1 MIHIMMATY
10 NGEKYICEQIE
21 SILAQT
27 YHEWK
32 LFISDDGSNDHTI
45 EIINKYQEMYPNKI
59 FILESRNTFHNA
71 KDNFSYLLKKIP
83 EAEYYTFCDQDDI
96 WYENKIDK
104 AVKTI
109 RNKKGPILYC
119 SDCEV
124 INEKDVVIK
133 ETYQNKR
140 PVITLESQLVCGSMQ
155 GCSMLFNNELKKI
168 IEREVNNAGTQM
180 DDVIEQKIEEAGEQ
194 AERAM
199 EKESNEQ
206 IMQIHEYSETVME
219 SMKKTHDEIMFLYS
233 MLNDKHTEMTSMTG
247 DLQRLAADIRNLQ
260 ENKSAKAGTSI
271 RKPVAESHVAQQPVM
286 KQNAV
291 VQPMT
296 ETIDVQPEPEVQVN
310 RFQEIQEPEQKTEKP
325 EIADAQGMSNDM
337 ILKLYEQGLSKVEI
351 AKQLGRGLGEV
362 NLVIEL
368 YKGDEN
374 L

>member
-1 MIHIMMATY
+1 MT
-10 NGEKYICEQIE
+10 
-21 SILAQT
+21 
-27 YHEWK
+27 
-32 LFISDDGSNDHTI
+32 TI
-45 EIINKYQEMYPNKI
+45 EIILLLVGCVFMIGSFFISEKLSSSELNKI
-59 FILESRNTFHNA
+59 
-71 KDNFSYLLKKIP
+71 
-83 EAEYYTFCDQDDI
+83 AELSED
-96 WYENKIDK
+96 
-104 AVKTI
+104 
-109 RNKKGPILYC
+109 
-119 SDCEV
+119 
-124 INEKDVVIK
+124 
-133 ETYQNKR
+133 
-140 PVITLESQLVCGSMQ
+140 
-155 GCSMLFNNELKKI
+155 ELKKI

-194 AERAM
+194 AERVM

-260 ENKSAKAGTSI
+260 ENLSAKAGTSI
-271 RKPVAESHVAQQPVM
+271 RKPVAESHVVQQPVM

-310 RFQEIQEPEQKTEKP
+310 RFQEIQEPEQKSEKP
-325 EIADAQGMSNDM
+325 ETADAQGMSNDM

>member
-1 MIHIMMATY
+1 MTM
-10 NGEKYICEQIE
+10 
-21 SILAQT
+21 
-27 YHEWK
+27 
-32 LFISDDGSNDHTI
+32 I
-45 EIINKYQEMYPNKI
+45 EIILLLVGCVFMIGSFFISEKLSSSELNKI
-59 FILESRNTFHNA
+59 
-71 KDNFSYLLKKIP
+71 
-83 EAEYYTFCDQDDI
+83 AELSED
-96 WYENKIDK
+96 
-104 AVKTI
+104 
-109 RNKKGPILYC
+109 
-119 SDCEV
+119 
-124 INEKDVVIK
+124 
-133 ETYQNKR
+133 
-140 PVITLESQLVCGSMQ
+140 
-155 GCSMLFNNELKKI
+155 ELKKI

-260 ENKSAKAGTSI
+260 ENMSAKAGTPI
-271 RKPVAESHVAQQPVM
+271 RKPVAESNVAQQPVM

-325 EIADAQGMSNDM
+325 ETADAQGMSNDM

>member
-1 MIHIMMATY
+1 MTM
-10 NGEKYICEQIE
+10 
-21 SILAQT
+21 
-27 YHEWK
+27 
-32 LFISDDGSNDHTI
+32 I
-45 EIINKYQEMYPNKI
+45 EIILLLVGCVFMIGSFFISEKLSSSELNKI
-59 FILESRNTFHNA
+59 
-71 KDNFSYLLKKIP
+71 
-83 EAEYYTFCDQDDI
+83 AELSED
-96 WYENKIDK
+96 
-104 AVKTI
+104 
-109 RNKKGPILYC
+109 
-119 SDCEV
+119 
-124 INEKDVVIK
+124 
-133 ETYQNKR
+133 
-140 PVITLESQLVCGSMQ
+140 
-155 GCSMLFNNELKKI
+155 ELKKI

-180 DDVIEQKIEEAGEQ
+180 DEVIGQKIEEAGEQ

-247 DLQRLAADIRNLQ
+247 DLQRLASDIRNLQ
-260 ENKSAKAGTSI
+260 ENLSAKAGTSI
-271 RKPVAESHVAQQPVM
+271 RKPVAESHVVQQPVM

-325 EIADAQGMSNDM
+325 ETADAQGMSNDM

>member
-1 MIHIMMATY
+1 MT
-10 NGEKYICEQIE
+10 
-21 SILAQT
+21 
-27 YHEWK
+27 
-32 LFISDDGSNDHTI
+32 TI
-45 EIINKYQEMYPNKI
+45 EIILLLVGCVFMIGSFFISEKLSSSELNKI
-59 FILESRNTFHNA
+59 
-71 KDNFSYLLKKIP
+71 
-83 EAEYYTFCDQDDI
+83 AELSED
-96 WYENKIDK
+96 
-104 AVKTI
+104 
-109 RNKKGPILYC
+109 
-119 SDCEV
+119 
-124 INEKDVVIK
+124 
-133 ETYQNKR
+133 
-140 PVITLESQLVCGSMQ
+140 
-155 GCSMLFNNELKKI
+155 ELKKI

-194 AERAM
+194 AERVM

-247 DLQRLAADIRNLQ
+247 DLQRLVADIRNLQ
-260 ENKSAKAGTSI
+260 ENMSAKAGTSI

-325 EIADAQGMSNDM
+325 ETADAQGMSNDM

>member
-1 MIHIMMATY
+1 MT
-10 NGEKYICEQIE
+10 
-21 SILAQT
+21 
-27 YHEWK
+27 
-32 LFISDDGSNDHTI
+32 TI
-45 EIINKYQEMYPNKI
+45 EIILLLVGCVFMIGSFFISEKLSSSELNKI
-59 FILESRNTFHNA
+59 
-71 KDNFSYLLKKIP
+71 
-83 EAEYYTFCDQDDI
+83 AELSED
-96 WYENKIDK
+96 
-104 AVKTI
+104 
-109 RNKKGPILYC
+109 
-119 SDCEV
+119 
-124 INEKDVVIK
+124 
-133 ETYQNKR
+133 
-140 PVITLESQLVCGSMQ
+140 
-155 GCSMLFNNELKKI
+155 ELKKI

-194 AERAM
+194 AERVM

-260 ENKSAKAGTSI
+260 ENMSAKAGTSI
-271 RKPVAESHVAQQPVM
+271 RKPVVESHVAQQPVM

-325 EIADAQGMSNDM
+325 ETADAQGMSNDM

>member
-1 MIHIMMATY
+1 MTM
-10 NGEKYICEQIE
+10 
-21 SILAQT
+21 
-27 YHEWK
+27 
-32 LFISDDGSNDHTI
+32 I
-45 EIINKYQEMYPNKI
+45 EIILLLVGCVFMIGSFFISEKLSSSELNKI
-59 FILESRNTFHNA
+59 
-71 KDNFSYLLKKIP
+71 
-83 EAEYYTFCDQDDI
+83 AELSED
-96 WYENKIDK
+96 
-104 AVKTI
+104 
-109 RNKKGPILYC
+109 
-119 SDCEV
+119 
-124 INEKDVVIK
+124 
-133 ETYQNKR
+133 
-140 PVITLESQLVCGSMQ
+140 
-155 GCSMLFNNELKKI
+155 ELKKI

-180 DDVIEQKIEEAGEQ
+180 DDVIGQKMEEAGGQ

-199 EKESNEQ
+199 EKEANEQ

-260 ENKSAKAGTSI
+260 ENLSAKAGTSI
-271 RKPVAESHVAQQPVM
+271 RKPVAESHVVQQPVM

-325 EIADAQGMSNDM
+325 ETADAQGMSNDM

>member
-1 MIHIMMATY
+1 MT
-10 NGEKYICEQIE
+10 
-21 SILAQT
+21 
-27 YHEWK
+27 
-32 LFISDDGSNDHTI
+32 TI
-45 EIINKYQEMYPNKI
+45 EIILLLVGCVFMIGSFFISEKLSSSELDKI
-59 FILESRNTFHNA
+59 
-71 KDNFSYLLKKIP
+71 
-83 EAEYYTFCDQDDI
+83 AELSED
-96 WYENKIDK
+96 
-104 AVKTI
+104 
-109 RNKKGPILYC
+109 
-119 SDCEV
+119 
-124 INEKDVVIK
+124 
-133 ETYQNKR
+133 
-140 PVITLESQLVCGSMQ
+140 
-155 GCSMLFNNELKKI
+155 ELKKI

-260 ENKSAKAGTSI
+260 ENMSAKAGTPI
-271 RKPVAESHVAQQPVM
+271 RKPVAESNVAQQPVM

-325 EIADAQGMSNDM
+325 ETADAQGMSNDM

>member
-1 MIHIMMATY
+1 MTM
-10 NGEKYICEQIE
+10 
-21 SILAQT
+21 
-27 YHEWK
+27 
-32 LFISDDGSNDHTI
+32 I
-45 EIINKYQEMYPNKI
+45 EIILLLVGCVFMIGSFFISEKLSSSELNKI
-59 FILESRNTFHNA
+59 
-71 KDNFSYLLKKIP
+71 
-83 EAEYYTFCDQDDI
+83 AELSED
-96 WYENKIDK
+96 
-104 AVKTI
+104 
-109 RNKKGPILYC
+109 
-119 SDCEV
+119 
-124 INEKDVVIK
+124 
-133 ETYQNKR
+133 
-140 PVITLESQLVCGSMQ
+140 
-155 GCSMLFNNELKKI
+155 ELKKI

-194 AERAM
+194 AEHKIK
-199 EKESNEQ
+199 KESNEQ
-206 IMQIHEYSETVME
+206 IMQIHEYSEAVME

-260 ENKSAKAGTSI
+260 ENLSAKAGTSN
-271 RKPVAESHVAQQPVM
+271 RKPVAESHVVQQPVM

-325 EIADAQGMSNDM
+325 ETADAQGMSNDM

>member
-1 MIHIMMATY
+1 MTM
-10 NGEKYICEQIE
+10 
-21 SILAQT
+21 
-27 YHEWK
+27 
-32 LFISDDGSNDHTI
+32 I
-45 EIINKYQEMYPNKI
+45 EIILLLVGCVFMIGSFFISEKLSSSELNKI
-59 FILESRNTFHNA
+59 
-71 KDNFSYLLKKIP
+71 
-83 EAEYYTFCDQDDI
+83 AELSED
-96 WYENKIDK
+96 
-104 AVKTI
+104 
-109 RNKKGPILYC
+109 
-119 SDCEV
+119 
-124 INEKDVVIK
+124 
-133 ETYQNKR
+133 
-140 PVITLESQLVCGSMQ
+140 
-155 GCSMLFNNELKKI
+155 ELKKI

-180 DDVIEQKIEEAGEQ
+180 DEVIEQKIEEVGEQ

-260 ENKSAKAGTSI
+260 ENLSAKAGTSI
-271 RKPVAESHVAQQPVM
+271 RKPVAESHVVQQPVM

-325 EIADAQGMSNDM
+325 ETADAQSMSNDM

>member
-1 MIHIMMATY
+1 MT
-10 NGEKYICEQIE
+10 
-21 SILAQT
+21 
-27 YHEWK
+27 
-32 LFISDDGSNDHTI
+32 TI
-45 EIINKYQEMYPNKI
+45 EIILLLVGCVFMIGSFFISEKLSSSELNKI
-59 FILESRNTFHNA
+59 
-71 KDNFSYLLKKIP
+71 
-83 EAEYYTFCDQDDI
+83 AELSED
-96 WYENKIDK
+96 
-104 AVKTI
+104 
-109 RNKKGPILYC
+109 
-119 SDCEV
+119 
-124 INEKDVVIK
+124 
-133 ETYQNKR
+133 
-140 PVITLESQLVCGSMQ
+140 
-155 GCSMLFNNELKKI
+155 ELKKI

-260 ENKSAKAGTSI
+260 ENMSANAGTSI
-271 RKPVAESHVAQQPVM
+271 RKPVAESNVAQQPVM

-325 EIADAQGMSNDM
+325 ETADAQGMSNDM

>member
-1 MIHIMMATY
+1 MT
-10 NGEKYICEQIE
+10 
-21 SILAQT
+21 
-27 YHEWK
+27 
-32 LFISDDGSNDHTI
+32 TI
-45 EIINKYQEMYPNKI
+45 EIILLLVGCVFMIGSFFISEKLSSSELNKI
-59 FILESRNTFHNA
+59 
-71 KDNFSYLLKKIP
+71 
-83 EAEYYTFCDQDDI
+83 AELSED
-96 WYENKIDK
+96 
-104 AVKTI
+104 
-109 RNKKGPILYC
+109 
-119 SDCEV
+119 
-124 INEKDVVIK
+124 
-133 ETYQNKR
+133 
-140 PVITLESQLVCGSMQ
+140 
-155 GCSMLFNNELKKI
+155 ELKKI

-260 ENKSAKAGTSI
+260 ENMSAKVGTSI

-325 EIADAQGMSNDM
+325 ETADAQGMSNDM

>member
-1 MIHIMMATY
+1 MSRDMT
-10 NGEKYICEQIE
+10 
-21 SILAQT
+21 
-27 YHEWK
+27 
-32 LFISDDGSNDHTI
+32 TI
-45 EIINKYQEMYPNKI
+45 EIILLLAGCVFMIGSFFISEKLSSSELDKI
-59 FILESRNTFHNA
+59 
-71 KDNFSYLLKKIP
+71 
-83 EAEYYTFCDQDDI
+83 AELSED
-96 WYENKIDK
+96 
-104 AVKTI
+104 
-109 RNKKGPILYC
+109 
-119 SDCEV
+119 
-124 INEKDVVIK
+124 
-133 ETYQNKR
+133 
-140 PVITLESQLVCGSMQ
+140 
-155 GCSMLFNNELKKI
+155 ELKKI

-180 DDVIEQKIEEAGEQ
+180 DEVIEQKIEEAGEQ

-260 ENKSAKAGTSI
+260 ENLSAKAGTSI
-271 RKPVAESHVAQQPVM
+271 RKPVAESHVVQQPVM

-325 EIADAQGMSNDM
+325 ETADAQGMSNDM

>member
-1 MIHIMMATY
+1 
-10 NGEKYICEQIE
+10 
-21 SILAQT
+21 
-27 YHEWK
+27 
-32 LFISDDGSNDHTI
+32 
-45 EIINKYQEMYPNKI
+45 
-59 FILESRNTFHNA
+59 
-71 KDNFSYLLKKIP
+71 
-83 EAEYYTFCDQDDI
+83 
-96 WYENKIDK
+96 
-104 AVKTI
+104 
-109 RNKKGPILYC
+109 
-119 SDCEV
+119 
-124 INEKDVVIK
+124 
-133 ETYQNKR
+133 
-140 PVITLESQLVCGSMQ
+140 
-155 GCSMLFNNELKKI
+155 
-168 IEREVNNAGTQM
+168 
-180 DDVIEQKIEEAGEQ
+180 
-194 AERAM
+194 M

-260 ENKSAKAGTSI
+260 ENMSAKAGTSI

-325 EIADAQGMSNDM
+325 ETADAQGMSNDM

>member
-1 MIHIMMATY
+1 MTM
-10 NGEKYICEQIE
+10 
-21 SILAQT
+21 
-27 YHEWK
+27 
-32 LFISDDGSNDHTI
+32 I
-45 EIINKYQEMYPNKI
+45 EIILLLVGCVLMIGSFFISEKLSSSELNKI
-59 FILESRNTFHNA
+59 
-71 KDNFSYLLKKIP
+71 
-83 EAEYYTFCDQDDI
+83 AELSED
-96 WYENKIDK
+96 
-104 AVKTI
+104 
-109 RNKKGPILYC
+109 
-119 SDCEV
+119 
-124 INEKDVVIK
+124 
-133 ETYQNKR
+133 
-140 PVITLESQLVCGSMQ
+140 
-155 GCSMLFNNELKKI
+155 ELKKI

-180 DDVIEQKIEEAGEQ
+180 DEVIEQKIEEAGEQ

-260 ENKSAKAGTSI
+260 ENLSAKAGTSI
-271 RKPVAESHVAQQPVM
+271 RKPVAESHVVQQPVM

-325 EIADAQGMSNDM
+325 ETADAQGMSKDM

>member
-1 MIHIMMATY
+1 MTM
-10 NGEKYICEQIE
+10 
-21 SILAQT
+21 
-27 YHEWK
+27 
-32 LFISDDGSNDHTI
+32 I
-45 EIINKYQEMYPNKI
+45 EIILLLAGCVFMIGSFFISEKLSSSELNKI
-59 FILESRNTFHNA
+59 
-71 KDNFSYLLKKIP
+71 
-83 EAEYYTFCDQDDI
+83 AELSED
-96 WYENKIDK
+96 
-104 AVKTI
+104 
-109 RNKKGPILYC
+109 
-119 SDCEV
+119 
-124 INEKDVVIK
+124 
-133 ETYQNKR
+133 
-140 PVITLESQLVCGSMQ
+140 
-155 GCSMLFNNELKKI
+155 ELKKI

-180 DDVIEQKIEEAGEQ
+180 DEVIEQKIEEAGEQ

-260 ENKSAKAGTSI
+260 ENLSAKAGTSI
-271 RKPVAESHVAQQPVM
+271 RKPVAESHVVQQPVM

-325 EIADAQGMSNDM
+325 GTADAQGMSNDM

>member
-1 MIHIMMATY
+1 MT
-10 NGEKYICEQIE
+10 
-21 SILAQT
+21 
-27 YHEWK
+27 
-32 LFISDDGSNDHTI
+32 TI
-45 EIINKYQEMYPNKI
+45 EIILLLVGCVFMIGSFFISEKLSSSELNKI
-59 FILESRNTFHNA
+59 
-71 KDNFSYLLKKIP
+71 
-83 EAEYYTFCDQDDI
+83 AELSED
-96 WYENKIDK
+96 
-104 AVKTI
+104 
-109 RNKKGPILYC
+109 
-119 SDCEV
+119 
-124 INEKDVVIK
+124 
-133 ETYQNKR
+133 
-140 PVITLESQLVCGSMQ
+140 
-155 GCSMLFNNELKKI
+155 ELKKI

-180 DDVIEQKIEEAGEQ
+180 DDVIGQKIEEAGEQ

-260 ENKSAKAGTSI
+260 ENMSAKAGTST

-325 EIADAQGMSNDM
+325 ETADAQGMSNDM

>member
-1 MIHIMMATY
+1 MT
-10 NGEKYICEQIE
+10 
-21 SILAQT
+21 
-27 YHEWK
+27 
-32 LFISDDGSNDHTI
+32 TI
-45 EIINKYQEMYPNKI
+45 EIILLLVGCVFMIGSFFISEKLSSSELNKI
-59 FILESRNTFHNA
+59 
-71 KDNFSYLLKKIP
+71 
-83 EAEYYTFCDQDDI
+83 AELSED
-96 WYENKIDK
+96 
-104 AVKTI
+104 
-109 RNKKGPILYC
+109 
-119 SDCEV
+119 
-124 INEKDVVIK
+124 
-133 ETYQNKR
+133 
-140 PVITLESQLVCGSMQ
+140 
-155 GCSMLFNNELKKI
+155 ELKKI

-260 ENKSAKAGTSI
+260 ENMSAKAGASI

-325 EIADAQGMSNDM
+325 ETADAQGMSNDM

-368 YKGDEN
+368 YKGD
-374 L
+374 

>member
-1 MIHIMMATY
+1 MT
-10 NGEKYICEQIE
+10 
-21 SILAQT
+21 
-27 YHEWK
+27 
-32 LFISDDGSNDHTI
+32 TI
-45 EIINKYQEMYPNKI
+45 EIILLLVGCVFMIGSFFISEKLSSSELNKI
-59 FILESRNTFHNA
+59 
-71 KDNFSYLLKKIP
+71 
-83 EAEYYTFCDQDDI
+83 AELSED
-96 WYENKIDK
+96 
-104 AVKTI
+104 
-109 RNKKGPILYC
+109 
-119 SDCEV
+119 
-124 INEKDVVIK
+124 
-133 ETYQNKR
+133 
-140 PVITLESQLVCGSMQ
+140 
-155 GCSMLFNNELKKI
+155 ELKKI

-180 DDVIEQKIEEAGEQ
+180 DDVIGQKMEEAGGQ

-199 EKESNEQ
+199 EKEANEQ

-260 ENKSAKAGTSI
+260 ENLSAKAGTSI
-271 RKPVAESHVAQQPVM
+271 RKPVAESHVVQQPVM

-325 EIADAQGMSNDM
+325 ETADAQGMSNDM

>member
-1 MIHIMMATY
+1 MTM
-10 NGEKYICEQIE
+10 
-21 SILAQT
+21 
-27 YHEWK
+27 
-32 LFISDDGSNDHTI
+32 I
-45 EIINKYQEMYPNKI
+45 EIILLLVGCVFMIGSFFISEKLSSSELNKI
-59 FILESRNTFHNA
+59 
-71 KDNFSYLLKKIP
+71 
-83 EAEYYTFCDQDDI
+83 AELSED
-96 WYENKIDK
+96 
-104 AVKTI
+104 
-109 RNKKGPILYC
+109 
-119 SDCEV
+119 
-124 INEKDVVIK
+124 
-133 ETYQNKR
+133 
-140 PVITLESQLVCGSMQ
+140 
-155 GCSMLFNNELKKI
+155 ELKKI

-180 DDVIEQKIEEAGEQ
+180 DEVIEQKIEEAGEQ

-260 ENKSAKAGTSI
+260 ENLSAKAGTSI
-271 RKPVAESHVAQQPVM
+271 RKPVAESHVVQQPVM

-296 ETIDVQPEPEVQVN
+296 ETIDVQPEPEVQLN
-310 RFQEIQEPEQKTEKP
+310 RLQEIQKLEQKTEKP
-325 EIADAQGMSNDM
+325 ETADAQGMSNDM

>member
-1 MIHIMMATY
+1 MT
-10 NGEKYICEQIE
+10 
-21 SILAQT
+21 
-27 YHEWK
+27 
-32 LFISDDGSNDHTI
+32 TI
-45 EIINKYQEMYPNKI
+45 EIILLLVGCVFMIGSFFISEKLSSSELNKI
-59 FILESRNTFHNA
+59 
-71 KDNFSYLLKKIP
+71 
-83 EAEYYTFCDQDDI
+83 AELSED
-96 WYENKIDK
+96 
-104 AVKTI
+104 
-109 RNKKGPILYC
+109 
-119 SDCEV
+119 
-124 INEKDVVIK
+124 
-133 ETYQNKR
+133 
-140 PVITLESQLVCGSMQ
+140 
-155 GCSMLFNNELKKI
+155 ELKKI

-260 ENKSAKAGTSI
+260 ENMSAKAGTSN
-271 RKPVAESHVAQQPVM
+271 RKPVAESHVVQQPVM

-325 EIADAQGMSNDM
+325 ETADAQGMSNDM

>member
-1 MIHIMMATY
+1 MTM
-10 NGEKYICEQIE
+10 
-21 SILAQT
+21 
-27 YHEWK
+27 
-32 LFISDDGSNDHTI
+32 I
-45 EIINKYQEMYPNKI
+45 EIILLLVGCVFMIGSFFISEKLSSSELNKI
-59 FILESRNTFHNA
+59 
-71 KDNFSYLLKKIP
+71 
-83 EAEYYTFCDQDDI
+83 AELSED
-96 WYENKIDK
+96 
-104 AVKTI
+104 
-109 RNKKGPILYC
+109 
-119 SDCEV
+119 
-124 INEKDVVIK
+124 
-133 ETYQNKR
+133 
-140 PVITLESQLVCGSMQ
+140 
-155 GCSMLFNNELKKI
+155 ELKKI

-180 DDVIEQKIEEAGEQ
+180 YEVIEQKIEEAGEQ

-260 ENKSAKAGTSI
+260 DNLSAKAGTSI
-271 RKPVAESHVAQQPVM
+271 RKPVAESHVVQQPVM

-325 EIADAQGMSNDM
+325 ETADAQGMSNDM

>member
-1 MIHIMMATY
+1 MT
-10 NGEKYICEQIE
+10 
-21 SILAQT
+21 
-27 YHEWK
+27 
-32 LFISDDGSNDHTI
+32 TI
-45 EIINKYQEMYPNKI
+45 EIILLLVGCVFMIGSFFISEKLSSSELNKI
-59 FILESRNTFHNA
+59 
-71 KDNFSYLLKKIP
+71 
-83 EAEYYTFCDQDDI
+83 AELSED
-96 WYENKIDK
+96 
-104 AVKTI
+104 
-109 RNKKGPILYC
+109 
-119 SDCEV
+119 
-124 INEKDVVIK
+124 
-133 ETYQNKR
+133 
-140 PVITLESQLVCGSMQ
+140 
-155 GCSMLFNNELKKI
+155 ELKKI

-194 AERAM
+194 AERVM

-260 ENKSAKAGTSI
+260 ENMSAKAGTSI
-271 RKPVAESHVAQQPVM
+271 RKPVAESRVAQQPVM

-310 RFQEIQEPEQKTEKP
+310 RFQEIQEPEQKTEKT
-325 EIADAQGMSNDM
+325 ETADAQVMSNDM

>member
-1 MIHIMMATY
+1 MT
-10 NGEKYICEQIE
+10 
-21 SILAQT
+21 
-27 YHEWK
+27 
-32 LFISDDGSNDHTI
+32 TI
-45 EIINKYQEMYPNKI
+45 EIILLLAGCVFMIGSFFISEKLSSSELDKI
-59 FILESRNTFHNA
+59 
-71 KDNFSYLLKKIP
+71 
-83 EAEYYTFCDQDDI
+83 AELSED
-96 WYENKIDK
+96 
-104 AVKTI
+104 
-109 RNKKGPILYC
+109 
-119 SDCEV
+119 
-124 INEKDVVIK
+124 
-133 ETYQNKR
+133 
-140 PVITLESQLVCGSMQ
+140 
-155 GCSMLFNNELKKI
+155 ELKKI
-168 IEREVNNAGTQM
+168 IEREVNNAGTHM
-180 DDVIEQKIEEAGEQ
+180 DDVIGQKMEEAGGQ

-199 EKESNEQ
+199 EKEANEQ

-260 ENKSAKAGTSI
+260 ENLSAKAGTSI
-271 RKPVAESHVAQQPVM
+271 RKPVAESHVVQQPVM

-325 EIADAQGMSNDM
+325 ETADAQGMSNDM

-368 YKGDEN
+368 YKGDED

>member
-1 MIHIMMATY
+1 MTM
-10 NGEKYICEQIE
+10 
-21 SILAQT
+21 
-27 YHEWK
+27 
-32 LFISDDGSNDHTI
+32 I
-45 EIINKYQEMYPNKI
+45 EIILLLVGCVFMIGSFFISEKLSSSEFNKI
-59 FILESRNTFHNA
+59 
-71 KDNFSYLLKKIP
+71 
-83 EAEYYTFCDQDDI
+83 AELSED
-96 WYENKIDK
+96 
-104 AVKTI
+104 
-109 RNKKGPILYC
+109 
-119 SDCEV
+119 
-124 INEKDVVIK
+124 
-133 ETYQNKR
+133 
-140 PVITLESQLVCGSMQ
+140 
-155 GCSMLFNNELKKI
+155 ELKKI

-180 DDVIEQKIEEAGEQ
+180 DEVIEQKIEEAGEQ

-260 ENKSAKAGTSI
+260 ENLSAKAGTSI
-271 RKPVAESHVAQQPVM
+271 RKPVAESHAVQQPVM

-325 EIADAQGMSNDM
+325 EKADA
-337 ILKLYEQGLSKVEI
+337 QGLSKVEI

>member
-1 MIHIMMATY
+1 MTM
-10 NGEKYICEQIE
+10 
-21 SILAQT
+21 
-27 YHEWK
+27 
-32 LFISDDGSNDHTI
+32 I
-45 EIINKYQEMYPNKI
+45 EIILLLVGCVFMIGSFFISEKLSSSELNKI
-59 FILESRNTFHNA
+59 
-71 KDNFSYLLKKIP
+71 
-83 EAEYYTFCDQDDI
+83 AELSED
-96 WYENKIDK
+96 
-104 AVKTI
+104 
-109 RNKKGPILYC
+109 
-119 SDCEV
+119 
-124 INEKDVVIK
+124 
-133 ETYQNKR
+133 
-140 PVITLESQLVCGSMQ
+140 
-155 GCSMLFNNELKKI
+155 ELKKI

-180 DDVIEQKIEEAGEQ
+180 DEVIGQKIEEAGGQ

-260 ENKSAKAGTSI
+260 ENLSAKAGTSI
-271 RKPVAESHVAQQPVM
+271 RKPVAESHVVQQPVM

-291 VQPMT
+291 LQPMT

-325 EIADAQGMSNDM
+325 ETADAQGMSNDM

>member
-1 MIHIMMATY
+1 MT
-10 NGEKYICEQIE
+10 
-21 SILAQT
+21 
-27 YHEWK
+27 
-32 LFISDDGSNDHTI
+32 TI
-45 EIINKYQEMYPNKI
+45 EIILLLAGCVFMIGSFFISEKLSSSELDKI
-59 FILESRNTFHNA
+59 
-71 KDNFSYLLKKIP
+71 
-83 EAEYYTFCDQDDI
+83 AELSED
-96 WYENKIDK
+96 
-104 AVKTI
+104 
-109 RNKKGPILYC
+109 
-119 SDCEV
+119 
-124 INEKDVVIK
+124 
-133 ETYQNKR
+133 
-140 PVITLESQLVCGSMQ
+140 
-155 GCSMLFNNELKKI
+155 ELKKI

-180 DDVIEQKIEEAGEQ
+180 DDVIGQKMEEAVGQ

-199 EKESNEQ
+199 EKEANEQ

-260 ENKSAKAGTSI
+260 ENLSAKAGTSI
-271 RKPVAESHVAQQPVM
+271 RKPVAESHVVQQPVM

-325 EIADAQGMSNDM
+325 ETADAQGMSNDM

>member
-1 MIHIMMATY
+1 MT
-10 NGEKYICEQIE
+10 
-21 SILAQT
+21 
-27 YHEWK
+27 
-32 LFISDDGSNDHTI
+32 TI
-45 EIINKYQEMYPNKI
+45 EIILPLVGCVFMIGSFFISEKLSSSELNKI
-59 FILESRNTFHNA
+59 
-71 KDNFSYLLKKIP
+71 
-83 EAEYYTFCDQDDI
+83 AELSED
-96 WYENKIDK
+96 
-104 AVKTI
+104 
-109 RNKKGPILYC
+109 
-119 SDCEV
+119 
-124 INEKDVVIK
+124 
-133 ETYQNKR
+133 
-140 PVITLESQLVCGSMQ
+140 
-155 GCSMLFNNELKKI
+155 ELKKI

-260 ENKSAKAGTSI
+260 ENMSAKAGTSI

-325 EIADAQGMSNDM
+325 ETADAQGMSNDM

>member
-1 MIHIMMATY
+1 MT
-10 NGEKYICEQIE
+10 
-21 SILAQT
+21 
-27 YHEWK
+27 
-32 LFISDDGSNDHTI
+32 TI
-45 EIINKYQEMYPNKI
+45 EIILLLAGCVFMIGSFFISEKLSSSELDKI
-59 FILESRNTFHNA
+59 
-71 KDNFSYLLKKIP
+71 
-83 EAEYYTFCDQDDI
+83 AELSED
-96 WYENKIDK
+96 
-104 AVKTI
+104 
-109 RNKKGPILYC
+109 
-119 SDCEV
+119 
-124 INEKDVVIK
+124 
-133 ETYQNKR
+133 
-140 PVITLESQLVCGSMQ
+140 
-155 GCSMLFNNELKKI
+155 ELKKI

-180 DDVIEQKIEEAGEQ
+180 DEVIEQKIEEAGEQ

-260 ENKSAKAGTSI
+260 ENLSAKAGTSI
-271 RKPVAESHVAQQPVM
+271 RKPVAESHVVQQPVM
-286 KQNAV
+286 TQNAV

-325 EIADAQGMSNDM
+325 ETADAQGMSNDM

>member
-1 MIHIMMATY
+1 
-10 NGEKYICEQIE
+10 
-21 SILAQT
+21 
-27 YHEWK
+27 
-32 LFISDDGSNDHTI
+32 
-45 EIINKYQEMYPNKI
+45 
-59 FILESRNTFHNA
+59 
-71 KDNFSYLLKKIP
+71 
-83 EAEYYTFCDQDDI
+83 
-96 WYENKIDK
+96 
-104 AVKTI
+104 
-109 RNKKGPILYC
+109 
-119 SDCEV
+119 
-124 INEKDVVIK
+124 
-133 ETYQNKR
+133 
-140 PVITLESQLVCGSMQ
+140 
-155 GCSMLFNNELKKI
+155 
-168 IEREVNNAGTQM
+168 M
-180 DDVIEQKIEEAGEQ
+180 DEVIEQKIEEAGEQ

-260 ENKSAKAGTSI
+260 ENLSAKAGTSI
-271 RKPVAESHVAQQPVM
+271 RKPVAESHVVQQPVM

-325 EIADAQGMSNDM
+325 ETADAQGMSNDM

-351 AKQLGRGLGEV
+351 AKTIGTWPWRV

>member
-1 MIHIMMATY
+1 MT
-10 NGEKYICEQIE
+10 
-21 SILAQT
+21 
-27 YHEWK
+27 
-32 LFISDDGSNDHTI
+32 TI
-45 EIINKYQEMYPNKI
+45 EIILLLVGCVFMIGSFFISEKLSSSELNKI
-59 FILESRNTFHNA
+59 
-71 KDNFSYLLKKIP
+71 
-83 EAEYYTFCDQDDI
+83 AELSED
-96 WYENKIDK
+96 
-104 AVKTI
+104 
-109 RNKKGPILYC
+109 
-119 SDCEV
+119 
-124 INEKDVVIK
+124 
-133 ETYQNKR
+133 
-140 PVITLESQLVCGSMQ
+140 
-155 GCSMLFNNELKKI
+155 ELKKI

-194 AERAM
+194 AERVM

-206 IMQIHEYSETVME
+206 IMQIHDYSETVME

-260 ENKSAKAGTSI
+260 ENMSAKAGTSI
-271 RKPVAESHVAQQPVM
+271 RKPVAESHVAQQSVM

-325 EIADAQGMSNDM
+325 ETADAQGMSNDM

>member
-1 MIHIMMATY
+1 MTM
-10 NGEKYICEQIE
+10 
-21 SILAQT
+21 
-27 YHEWK
+27 
-32 LFISDDGSNDHTI
+32 I
-45 EIINKYQEMYPNKI
+45 EIILLLVGCVFMIGSFFISEKLSSSELNKI
-59 FILESRNTFHNA
+59 
-71 KDNFSYLLKKIP
+71 
-83 EAEYYTFCDQDDI
+83 AELSED
-96 WYENKIDK
+96 
-104 AVKTI
+104 
-109 RNKKGPILYC
+109 
-119 SDCEV
+119 
-124 INEKDVVIK
+124 
-133 ETYQNKR
+133 
-140 PVITLESQLVCGSMQ
+140 
-155 GCSMLFNNELKKI
+155 ELKKI

-180 DDVIEQKIEEAGEQ
+180 DEVIGQKIEEAGGQ

-260 ENKSAKAGTSI
+260 ENLSAKAGTSI
-271 RKPVAESHVAQQPVM
+271 RKPVAESHVVQQPVM

-325 EIADAQGMSNDM
+325 ETADAQGMSNDM

>member
-1 MIHIMMATY
+1 MTM
-10 NGEKYICEQIE
+10 
-21 SILAQT
+21 
-27 YHEWK
+27 
-32 LFISDDGSNDHTI
+32 I
-45 EIINKYQEMYPNKI
+45 EIILLLVGCVFMIGSFFISEKLSSSELNKI
-59 FILESRNTFHNA
+59 
-71 KDNFSYLLKKIP
+71 
-83 EAEYYTFCDQDDI
+83 AELSED
-96 WYENKIDK
+96 
-104 AVKTI
+104 
-109 RNKKGPILYC
+109 
-119 SDCEV
+119 
-124 INEKDVVIK
+124 
-133 ETYQNKR
+133 
-140 PVITLESQLVCGSMQ
+140 
-155 GCSMLFNNELKKI
+155 
-168 IEREVNNAGTQM
+168 EVNNAGTQM
-180 DDVIEQKIEEAGEQ
+180 DEVIEQKIEEAGEQ

-260 ENKSAKAGTSI
+260 ENLSAKAGTSI
-271 RKPVAESHVAQQPVM
+271 RKPVAESHVVQQPVM

-325 EIADAQGMSNDM
+325 ETADAQGMSNDM

>member
-1 MIHIMMATY
+1 MT
-10 NGEKYICEQIE
+10 
-21 SILAQT
+21 
-27 YHEWK
+27 
-32 LFISDDGSNDHTI
+32 TI
-45 EIINKYQEMYPNKI
+45 EIILLLVGCVFMIGSFFISEKLSSSELNKI
-59 FILESRNTFHNA
+59 
-71 KDNFSYLLKKIP
+71 
-83 EAEYYTFCDQDDI
+83 AELSED
-96 WYENKIDK
+96 
-104 AVKTI
+104 
-109 RNKKGPILYC
+109 
-119 SDCEV
+119 
-124 INEKDVVIK
+124 
-133 ETYQNKR
+133 
-140 PVITLESQLVCGSMQ
+140 
-155 GCSMLFNNELKKI
+155 ELKKI

-260 ENKSAKAGTSI
+260 ENMSAKAGTSI
-271 RKPVAESHVAQQPVM
+271 RKPVAESHVVQQPVM

-325 EIADAQGMSNDM
+325 ETADAQGMSNDM

>member
-1 MIHIMMATY
+1 MT
-10 NGEKYICEQIE
+10 
-21 SILAQT
+21 
-27 YHEWK
+27 
-32 LFISDDGSNDHTI
+32 TI
-45 EIINKYQEMYPNKI
+45 EIILLLVGCVFMIGSFFISEKLSSSELNKI
-59 FILESRNTFHNA
+59 
-71 KDNFSYLLKKIP
+71 
-83 EAEYYTFCDQDDI
+83 AELSED
-96 WYENKIDK
+96 
-104 AVKTI
+104 
-109 RNKKGPILYC
+109 
-119 SDCEV
+119 
-124 INEKDVVIK
+124 
-133 ETYQNKR
+133 
-140 PVITLESQLVCGSMQ
+140 
-155 GCSMLFNNELKKI
+155 ELKKI

-260 ENKSAKAGTSI
+260 ENMSAKAGTPI
-271 RKPVAESHVAQQPVM
+271 RKPVAESNVAQQPVM

-325 EIADAQGMSNDM
+325 ETADAQGMSNDM

>member
-1 MIHIMMATY
+1 MT
-10 NGEKYICEQIE
+10 
-21 SILAQT
+21 
-27 YHEWK
+27 
-32 LFISDDGSNDHTI
+32 TI
-45 EIINKYQEMYPNKI
+45 EIILLLAGCVFMIGSFFISEKLSSSELDKI
-59 FILESRNTFHNA
+59 
-71 KDNFSYLLKKIP
+71 
-83 EAEYYTFCDQDDI
+83 AELSED
-96 WYENKIDK
+96 
-104 AVKTI
+104 
-109 RNKKGPILYC
+109 
-119 SDCEV
+119 
-124 INEKDVVIK
+124 
-133 ETYQNKR
+133 
-140 PVITLESQLVCGSMQ
+140 
-155 GCSMLFNNELKKI
+155 ELKKI

-180 DDVIEQKIEEAGEQ
+180 DEVIEQKIEEAGEQ

-260 ENKSAKAGTSI
+260 ENLSAKAGTSI
-271 RKPVAESHVAQQPVM
+271 RKPVAESHVVQQPVM

-296 ETIDVQPEPEVQVN
+296 ETLDVQPEPEVQVN

-325 EIADAQGMSNDM
+325 ETADAQGMSNDM